1 MLKITKLK
9 FCLSLQQSGKLSPL
23 REAAARKG
31 NMNVNSLNNM
41 KGKAA
46 LERRF
51 LFDDVDNQYYD
62 KVHSIEHNG
71 NLFKFSVLNL
81 KSLEDLKTE
90 VSEKIF
96 NEILESYNIITF
108 HDERFS
114 TYRII
119 ERIPVDYYKID
130 KTIILVSTGEVQPG
144 RYWII
149 FEGIYEIE

>member
-1 MLKITKLK
+1 M
-9 FCLSLQQSGKLSPL
+9 SPL
-23 REAAARKG
+23 REAAARMG

-90 VSEKIF
+90 VSEMIF
-96 NEILESYNIITF
+96 NKILESYNIITF
-108 HDERFS
+108 HDEQFS

>member
-1 MLKITKLK
+1 M
-9 FCLSLQQSGKLSPL
+9 
-23 REAAARKG
+23 G
-31 NMNVNSLNNM
+31 NLNVNSLNNM
-41 KGKAA
+41 KGKAD

-90 VSEKIF
+90 ISEKIF

-119 ERIPVDYYKID
+119 DRIPVDYCKID